1 MHPLSDDL
9 KALSF
14 EDLEKRSSQIL
25 KRMQI
30 LRRNG
35 ITTSGIWDQLEM
47 LLNSINDEKI
57 ERAMLLNNS
66 DARQKKYVVV
76 NTDPLEDDD
85 PIDDPNI
92 KPKTFTPI
100 S

>member
-35 ITTSGIWDQLEM
+35 ITISGIWDQLEM